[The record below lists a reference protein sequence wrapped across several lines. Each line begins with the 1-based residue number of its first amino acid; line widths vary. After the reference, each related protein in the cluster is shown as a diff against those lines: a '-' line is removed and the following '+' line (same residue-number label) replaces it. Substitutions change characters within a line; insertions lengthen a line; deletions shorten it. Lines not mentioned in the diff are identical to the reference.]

1 MHREQI
7 LSLLIILLLLGS
19 IVVGVFYLP
28 TPAPSLYS
36 TRPSFPVK
44 EEGNIAIIE
53 IYGPIQIE
61 PPAPFRFT
69 PQGSDYVVSRLRELS
84 NIKTLKAV
92 ILRINSPGGTVAAVQ
107 EIYQEIERLKKQ
119 GIKVVASMGDIAT
132 SGAYYI
138 ASACDVIVADPGT
151 LTGSIGVIIPLMNFQ
166 GLMQKLGIKA
176 ESIKSGKYKDIG
188 SSSKEMTPEERE
200 ILQQLVDNA
209 YQQFL
214 SAVKKGRGSKVKGKW
229 ENIADGRIFTGEQA
243 YKLGLV
249 DYLGNFE
256 EAKKIAKDLAGIK
269 GKPVFIRER
278 KGWQRFFELRED
290 ALFNWKYYLKKDP
303 LPYYLPL
310 FRKP

>member
-1 MHREQI
+1 MHREQV
-7 LSLLIILLLLGS
+7 LSFLIILLLVGS
-19 IVVGVFYLP
+19 IVVGVLYTP
-28 TPAPSLYS
+28 APAPSLR
-36 TRPSFPVK
+36 TARPSFPVK

-61 PPAPFRFT
+61 QPAPFRFT
-69 PQGSDYVVSRLRELS
+69 PQGSDYVVSKLRELS
-84 NIKTLKAV
+84 NIKTVKAV

-119 GIKVVASMGDIAT
+119 GIKVVASLGDIAT

-200 ILQQLVDNA
+200 ILQKLVDNA

-214 SAVKKGRGSKVKGKW
+214 SAVKKGRGNKVKGKW

-249 DYLGNFE
+249 DYLGNLE
-256 EAKKIAKDLAGIK
+256 EAKTIAKDLAGIK
-269 GKPVFIRER
+269 GEPVFIRER
-278 KGWQRFFELRED
+278 KGWQRLFELRED

-310 FRKP
+310 FRQP